1 MESSMELRRHWLGVA
16 LAALPLAAFAGS
28 NAGDASTQA
37 EGNATLEQ
45 RLQQAEDSI
54 RILERKLEVSDE
66 AAATAAK
73 STAVV
78 KASTSG
84 FSIASADNSMV
95 LRLRANI
102 AVDYRDFLDD
112 YTPST
117 ADTFLIRR
125 ARPTFEGTV
134 ADIYDFRLMPDF
146 GQGKAIIQDAWI
158 SARVQP
164 WLAVQAGKFKA
175 PVGLERLQLEQFARF
190 VESALPSD
198 LLPYRDIG
206 VQLVGGIRNGLL
218 SYSAGYFDGTVDG
231 TSTDSNVPTPDQD
244 NDGKKDWEARLFSQP
259 FANSDHFALRGFGIG
274 LGGTYVRS
282 NGIATSSPTS
292 VTTTTLLPTYK
303 TPGQQQLFSY
313 RGDDASTPTVNE
325 ATIAA
330 GVRRRWAPQ
339 AYYYYGPFG
348 VMTEYSEVTQQVR
361 RQLDATHARFGTLT
375 HHGWMFEASWF
386 VTGEEES
393 YAGFTPR
400 SVFKPGHGIGAW
412 ELVAR
417 YHEIDFDPDSFTG
430 GAASFASPNNSPK
443 AAHAVGGGVNWYLN
457 QNVKLQA
464 MYEVTSYQGGLKSG
478 DRPSEEVL
486 TTRFALVF

>member
-1 MESSMELRRHWLGVA
+1 MEFRRYCLGVA
-16 LAALPLAAFAGS
+16 IAALPLAAFAGS
-28 NAGDASTQA
+28 DTADATTPSGA
-37 EGNATLEQ
+37 NATLEQ
-45 RLQQAEDSI
+45 RLQQAEDNI

-73 STAVV
+73 SAAVV
-78 KASTSG
+78 KASSSG

-95 LRLRANI
+95 LRLRANVAI
-102 AVDYRDFLDD
+102 DYRDFLDD

-134 ADIYDFRLMPDF
+134 GNIYDFRLMPDF

-158 SARVQP
+158 TARVLP
-164 WLAVQAGKFKA
+164 WLGVQAGKFKA
-175 PVGLERLQLEQFARF
+175 PVGLERLQLEQYARF
-190 VESALPSD
+190 VESALTSD

-206 VQLVGGIRNGLL
+206 VQLVGSVRNGLL
-218 SYSAGYFDGTVDG
+218 SYSAGYFNGTVDG
-231 TSTDSNVPTPDQD
+231 TSTDSNSPTPDQD

-282 NGIATSSPTS
+282 TGIATSSPTS
-292 VTTTTLLPTYK
+292 VTTTSLLPTYK
-303 TPGQQQLFSY
+303 TPGQQNLFSY
-313 RGDDASTPTVNE
+313 RGDDASTPLVNE

-339 AYYYYGPFG
+339 AFYYYGPVG
-348 VMTEYSEVTQQVR
+348 LMTEYSEVTQQVR
-361 RQLDATHARFGTLT
+361 RQLDATTTRFGTLQ
-375 HHGWMFEASWF
+375 HHAWMFEASWF
-386 VTGEEES
+386 VTGEEEG

-400 SVFKPGHGIGAW
+400 STFQPGKPGIGAW

-430 GAASFASPNNSPK
+430 GATSFANPNNSPQ

-464 MYEVTSYQGGLKSG
+464 MYEVTSYEGGLKTG
-478 DRPSEEVL
+478 DRPNEEVL